1 MNTAEIR
8 HYGYFLFTLAWTADA
23 VVKVTHHV
31 KDKTR
36 DLVYILRPFASLL
49 AFSLFSTSANKN
61 LILTC

>member
-36 DLVYILRPFASLL
+36 DLVYIHPAICVASRI
-49 AFSLFSTSANKN
+49 FSLFN
-61 LILTC
+61 LRK